1 LQTGFTNTLPYGIV
15 YVIGGF
21 KMKNTEDIKDSRR
34 TCKVPVRFLVHN
46 GNEISL
52 DEGWTAE
59 YAGQFI
65 EGVIITIDIHGFV
78 IATSPDSAP
87 IIGDKVTAVFKL
99 HGIEQKIQI
108 DGDVV
113 WVNKYSPHYPKGFAV
128 KYTNLSIKIKDLR
141 TGMDNSYEPTI
152 ISSRGSDIMAI
163 PD

>member
-1 LQTGFTNTLPYGIV
+1 MVN
-15 YVIGGF
+15 
-21 KMKNTEDIKDSRR
+21 KKNYTEDVKESRR

-46 GNEISL
+46 GDEISL

-65 EGVIITIDIHGFV
+65 EGVIITIDIHGLV
-78 IATSPDSAP
+78 IATNPDNAP
-87 IIGDKVTAVFKL
+87 IIGDKITAVFQL
-99 HGIEQKIQI
+99 HGIERKVQI

-128 KYTNLSIKIKDLR
+128 KYTDLSIRVKDLR
-141 TGMDNSYEPTI
+141 TGMDNSYEPVTL
-152 ISSRGSDIMAI
+152 SSSGSDIMTI